1 MRTKPDMFFRAIAT
15 VLWEKWVEFKFEWK
29 KITASALV
37 SPLLYMIA
45 LGWGL
50 GSASSVTDRP
60 YIDFLIPGIIA
71 LTTMNTSFAAVA
83 QPLNVQRLF
92 EHSFDHI
99 ITSPTPMPAYII
111 GQMLG
116 GALRGMYCGVLILLL
131 SIPFGATMH
140 LSAGF
145 FLVML
150 LNGLTFGAL
159 GVLAAIVAS
168 THADISRFSTFA
180 ILPMTFLCNTFF
192 PLERVPGW
200 IRVLIS
206 ILPLTHASGSLR
218 AIAYGGS
225 AGWLSLVILAAYAVV
240 FMLAANVVVVRR
252 ENL

>member
-1 MRTKPDMFFRAIAT
+1 MKNMMLHGVIT

-50 GSASSVTDRP
+50 GSTSTVTDRP
-60 YIDFLIPGIIA
+60 YIDFLVPGIIA
-71 LTTMNTSFAAVA
+71 LTTMNTSFSAVG

-92 EHSFDHI
+92 ERSFDQI
-99 ITSPTPMPAYII
+99 IISPTPMSAYIF

-116 GALRGMYCGVLILLL
+116 GALRGMYSGVLILML
-131 SIPFGATMH
+131 SVPFGASIQ
-140 LSAGF
+140 LSPAC

-150 LNGLTFGAL
+150 LNGMTFAAL
-159 GVLAAIVAS
+159 GVMSAILAS
-168 THADISRFSTFA
+168 SHGDIARFSTFF

-192 PLERVPGW
+192 PLERVPGLIQML
-200 IRVLIS
+200 IR

-218 AIAYGGS
+218 AMAYGAS
-225 AGWLSLVILAAYAVV
+225 PNVLSLCILAAYAAV
-240 FMLAANVVVVRR
+240 FMVVANIVVIRR
-252 ENL
+252 KNL